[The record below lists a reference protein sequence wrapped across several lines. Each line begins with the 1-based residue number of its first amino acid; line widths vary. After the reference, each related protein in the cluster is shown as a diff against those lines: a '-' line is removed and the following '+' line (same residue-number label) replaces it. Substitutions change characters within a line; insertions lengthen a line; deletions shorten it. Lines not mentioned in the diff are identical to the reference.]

1 VAFDICTT
9 PKYVLASLSCVAL
22 WAFHTSQNYLSRHAV
37 YSLRH
42 ILTPATSYSA
52 NLLRHLRE
60 VQTPDSPVGIY
71 LSTHNG
77 GFVTRQ
83 AVELLLAVEKVSNR
97 GKAVVV
103 IHDASRSVGGEL
115 SVQAY
120 RLSDGAREA
129 ASKNKWD
136 SAR

>member
-1 VAFDICTT
+1 MGRHGELGDFKNCPSI
-9 PKYVLASLSCVAL
+9 AL
-22 WAFHTSQNYLSRHAV
+22 HCHRKTAQ
-37 YSLRH
+37 
-42 ILTPATSYSA
+42 LTPATSYSA

-83 AVELLLAVEKVSNR
+83 AVELLLAVEKVANR
-97 GKAVVV
+97 GKAVVL
-103 IHDASRSVGGEL
+103 IHDTARSAGGEL

-129 ASKNKWD
+129 AKLNKWD